1 MADANHKLPAHVN
14 YLCIEGVI
22 GAGKTSLCNIL
33 ARVFDS
39 RIITEEADENPFLPK
54 FYTDRNLFAFQ
65 TQLWFLVSRYK
76 QLSVMLAQ
84 QDLFYQTT
92 ISDYMFAKD
101 RIFASLNL
109 EEDELNLYNSIAR
122 VMEISVPKPDLV
134 VYLQTSTE
142 VLLKRIEKRGRTF
155 EFNMDPEYIDM
166 LNGAYNQFFFHYTA
180 SPLLIINSND
190 IDFVNSKDDL
200 EVVIDQIVKAKTG
213 TNFFQPMG
221 SKDKSL
227 LIERQSLKK
236 DHPRTG
242 RT

>member
-1 MADANHKLPAHVN
+1 
-14 YLCIEGVI
+14 
-22 GAGKTSLCNIL
+22 
-33 ARVFDS
+33 
-39 RIITEEADENPFLPK
+39 
-54 FYTDRNLFAFQ
+54 
-65 TQLWFLVSRYK
+65 
-76 QLSVMLAQ
+76 MLAQ

-92 ISDYMFAKD
+92 VSDYMFAKD

-166 LNGAYNQFFFHYTA
+166 LNRAYNHFFFHYTA

-200 EVVIDQIVKAKTG
+200 EEVIDQIVKAKTG

-221 SKDKSL
+221 SKDKTL
-227 LIERQSLKK
+227 LIERQCLKK
-236 DHPRTG
+236 DYPRNG
-242 RT
+242 RI